1 MADARLLPE
10 YQGGAMKLAMLRWVV
25 PMVVTIFVSG
35 PAFAAA
41 GLQTGPAASRP
52 VPTAPA
58 SPAPTSVAQAAA
70 PGQIQSYAEREQQAG
85 GLDKFKGGVGI
96 YIGGSALVLV
106 LLVILLV
113 LLL

>member
-1 MADARLLPE
+1 
-10 YQGGAMKLAMLRWVV
+10 MKLAMLRWVV
-25 PMVVTIFVSG
+25 PVVVTIFVSG

-58 SPAPTSVAQAAA
+58 APAPTSVAQAAA

-85 GLDKFKGGVGI
+85 GLEKFKGGVGV
-96 YIGGSALVLV
+96 YIGGSALVIAAAGAPARAAALT
-106 LLVILLV
+106 
-113 LLL
+113 